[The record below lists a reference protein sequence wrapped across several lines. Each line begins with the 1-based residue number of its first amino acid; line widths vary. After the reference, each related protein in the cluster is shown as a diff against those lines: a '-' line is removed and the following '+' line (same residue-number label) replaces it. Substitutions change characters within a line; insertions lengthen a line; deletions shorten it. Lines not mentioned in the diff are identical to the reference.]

1 MMIRMQ
7 KARGLNIADGKW
19 KKRFNIITSEV
30 ARILTPR
37 TSFPSAHN
45 VNGCQGS
52 FPSSFWCGEG
62 HPTVALAGF
71 ELASDGTIQGH
82 WLPLQKL
89 CVLLHSA
96 QMCYCRQQSQPK
108 STPLNLVQ
116 IWSGTAANSARIR
129 IKESIFC
136 CVTFFNVLGF
146 FRDEWCFMY
155 SLYDGFSVLHVC
167 SLYEEAFGRGKV
179 FAVFPKG
186 GQSLDLPPHL
196 WKSVWETDSSNS
208 GTSFLALV
216 LCLGFVSRQTGLIV
230 LGNPK
235 LHGLFLGHITPYV
248 PLKMPAV
255 FNIESYANK
264 NRRHTTLLRCTE

>member
-1 MMIRMQ
+1 MGRSRVTGCLCRSCVYYCILLKRATVGSNPNRSQ
-7 KARGLNIADGKW
+7 LHWIWCRFGAALQRTLPELES
-19 KKRFNIITSEV
+19 KKVFFV
-30 ARILTPR
+30 
-37 TSFPSAHN
+37 
-45 VNGCQGS
+45 V
-52 FPSSFWCGEG
+52 
-62 HPTVALAGF
+62 
-71 ELASDGTIQGH
+71 
-82 WLPLQKL
+82 WL
-89 CVLLHSA
+89 
-96 QMCYCRQQSQPK
+96 
-108 STPLNLVQ
+108 
-116 IWSGTAANSARIR
+116 
-129 IKESIFC
+129 
-136 CVTFFNVLGF
+136 FFNVLGF